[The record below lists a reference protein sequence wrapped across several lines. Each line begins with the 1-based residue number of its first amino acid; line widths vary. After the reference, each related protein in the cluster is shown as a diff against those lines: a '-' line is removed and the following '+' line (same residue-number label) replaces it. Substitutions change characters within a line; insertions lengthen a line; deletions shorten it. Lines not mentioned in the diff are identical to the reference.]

1 MKYPI
6 LFPASQVLSDIEAF
20 DTVIDVRSESEFALD
35 HIPGAINCP
44 VLNDEER
51 VQVGTIYKQ
60 DSPFKAKKIGAAI
73 VARNIALHLETR
85 FAEHPK
91 NWRPLIYC
99 WRGGNR
105 SGAMAHILAKIG
117 WPAVQ
122 LEGGYKAYRQHLLT
136 QIDDMAERY
145 RFQVVCGTT
154 GSGKS
159 RLLETLASMGAQVL
173 DLEKLAAHRGS
184 LLGSLPGEPQP
195 TQKMF
200 ESRIW
205 DTLRHFSPERAIF
218 VESESKKIGNLRV
231 PEKLMALI
239 RASDC
244 IRIDISTRLRVQL
257 LIEDYPHL
265 VSDTA
270 QLMSQLEHLTPL
282 HGREKISR
290 WRALAESGDISA
302 LVDALLTEHYDPAY
316 LKSIDRNFRAYRNA
330 LTVDMPDI
338 SPAAFMSAA
347 KALLKNEETL
357 KVFHA
362 SS

>member
-1 MKYPI
+1 MKYPA
-6 LFPASQVLSDIEAF
+6 LLPAGEALSNTAAF

-44 VLNDEER
+44 VLHDDER
-51 VQVGTIYKQ
+51 VLVGTLYKQ
-60 DSPFKAKKIGAAI
+60 DSPFKAKKTGAAI
-73 VARNIALHLETR
+73 VARNIASHLDTH
-85 FAEHPK
+85 FADHPK
-91 NWRPLIYC
+91 SWRPLIYC

-122 LEGGYKAYRQHLLT
+122 LEGGYKAYRQHLVT
-136 QIDDMAERY
+136 QVNEMAGHY

-159 RLLETLASMGAQVL
+159 RLLGTLAAMGAQVL

-184 LLGSLPGEPQP
+184 LLGGLPGEPQP
-195 TQKMF
+195 SQKMF

-205 DTLRHFSPERAIF
+205 QTLRHFNSERQVF

-231 PEKLMALI
+231 PEKLMEAI
-239 RASDC
+239 RASAC
-244 IRIDISTRLRVQL
+244 IRIDISDENRVQL

-265 VSDTA
+265 ATDTA

-282 HGREKISR
+282 HGRDKISA
-290 WRALAESGDISA
+290 WRALAESGNIPA
-302 LVDALLTEHYDPAY
+302 LVKALLTQHYDPAY
-316 LKSIDRNFRAYRNA
+316 LKSIDRNFSGYRNA
-330 LTVDMPDI
+330 LPVQVGDI
-338 SPAAFMSAA
+338 SGTAFASAA
-347 KALLKNEETL
+347 ATLLGNER
-357 KVFHA
+357 
-362 SS
+362 